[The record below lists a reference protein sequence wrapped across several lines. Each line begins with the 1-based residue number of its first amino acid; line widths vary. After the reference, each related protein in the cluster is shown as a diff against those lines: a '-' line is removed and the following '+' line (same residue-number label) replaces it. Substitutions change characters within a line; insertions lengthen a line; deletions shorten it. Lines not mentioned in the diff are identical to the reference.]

1 MLLAVFIL
9 IMGICTLYM
18 YKKFKESEQEYYN
31 LHIENLKIL
40 NENQILINKVNDLE
54 YYKKDMSK
62 IINTLQNNQTPQRL
76 LLDEQTLNNL
86 IDEIPEIDK
95 KIYNE
100 QYIESFVNKNDVG
113 DNNDLQINKTNS
125 MIDKHESNEFK
136 EIQDLNTLNYE
147 KYKI

>member
-18 YKKFKESEQEYYN
+18 YKKFKELEQEYYN

-62 IINTLQNNQTPQRL
+62 IINTLQNNQTSQRL
-76 LLDEQTLNNL
+76 FLDEQTLNNL

-100 QYIESFVNKNDVG
+100 KYIESFENKSDEAD
-113 DNNDLQINKTNS
+113 DNKLQINKTNS
-125 MIDKHESNEFK
+125 MIDKHESNEFA